1 MRICGVTFDH
11 TTNYGSCLQ
20 AYALQTVIEKMTVR
34 NEPCSYA
41 LLPASTIILNDFK
54 KKTVSKRPLRI
65 RVKNRMLQQITRT
78 RRKQFEIFEKEKMHY
93 ADCTDRQQLPKL
105 NQQFDAFVCGSDVI
119 WNFSF
124 TQADPIYFLDFAEKY
139 RFSYAASF
147 GKADIHYESE
157 EVSLQEGYEEIYR
170 RYLPGFDQI
179 SVREKSAVEIAEAFT
194 GKKVNRVCDPVLLLD
209 RVEWDRMIPQRSA
222 GKRFIFAYNTSIKP
236 NFDIFL
242 KTLHR
247 QTGLPVV
254 HVVWKASDAVRQKTL
269 CFPEPREWLQ
279 ALRDAE
285 YVVTNSFHAT
295 AFSILYKKNFFT
307 VMQDGKLDRTNVR
320 IYDFLSSAGL
330 DNRIITDTPDLID
343 CTAPDFTEA
352 DEEIRRRREESLLFI
367 RENLEAAM
375 KEKQDGKSTHKP
387 HGSEQ

>member
-1 MRICGVTFDH
+1 MMRVCGVTFDH

-20 AYALQTVIEKMTVR
+20 AYALQTVMEKMIVR

-41 LLPASTIILNDFK
+41 LLPASTIIRNDFR
-54 KKTVSKRPLRI
+54 KRIVTKRTLWI
-65 RVKNRMLQQITRT
+65 RMKNRILRQITRT
-78 RRKQFEIFEKEKMHY
+78 RRKKFEIFEKEKMHY

-124 TQADPIYFLDFAEKY
+124 TQADPIYFLDFADKY

-157 EVSLQEGYEEIYR
+157 KVLFQERSEEIYR

-179 SVREKSAVEIAEAFT
+179 SVREKSAVEIAEAFS
-194 GKKVNRVCDPVLLLD
+194 GKKVKQVCDPVLLLD
-209 RVEWDRMIPQRSA
+209 REEWDRVIPQRSS
-222 GKRFIFAYNTSIKP
+222 GKKYIFAYNTSIKP

-242 KTLHR
+242 KALQK

-254 HVVWKASDAVRQKTL
+254 HVVWKASDAIRQKTL
-269 CFPEPREWLQ
+269 CFPEPQKWLQ

-295 AFSILYKKNFFT
+295 AFSILYKKVFFT

-330 DNRIITDTPDLID
+330 ENRIITDTPDLID
-343 CTAPDFTEA
+343 CTIPDFTEA
-352 DEEIRRRREESLLFI
+352 DKMIRQHREESLLFI
-367 RENLEAAM
+367 HENLEEAS
-375 KEKQDGKSTHKP
+375 KEKEIKDD
-387 HGSEQ
+387 